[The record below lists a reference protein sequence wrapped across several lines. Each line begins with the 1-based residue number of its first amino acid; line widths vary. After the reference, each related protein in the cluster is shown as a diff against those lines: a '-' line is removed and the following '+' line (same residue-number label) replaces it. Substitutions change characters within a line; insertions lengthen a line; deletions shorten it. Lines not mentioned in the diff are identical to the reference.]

1 MVIHLDYE
9 WLRLSQIR
17 ILGTATRNARILSAL
32 LVFMAVLAPSPLWAE
47 RLALAVEKANVR
59 SGPGTEKYKVLWEIE
74 RYHPIQVVQK
84 QGDWIFFKDFEGDE
98 GWIHKRLVDKTPT
111 VITRKD
117 MVNIRSGPGTD
128 AAISFRAER
137 GVPLKV
143 LERKGNW
150 IRIQSAFGD
159 KGWIHRKLVW

>member
-1 MVIHLDYE
+1 MRKYP
-9 WLRLSQIR
+9 QI
-17 ILGTATRNARILSAL
+17 LMA
-32 LVFMAVLAPSPLWAE
+32 AVLLMAIMVPPLWAE

-59 SGPGTEKYKVLWEIE
+59 SGPGTKKYAILWEIE
-74 RYHPIQVVQK
+74 KYHPIQVIQK

-98 GWIHKRLVDKTPT
+98 GWIHKRLVNKTPS

-128 AAISFRAER
+128 TAISFRAEK
-137 GVPLKV
+137 GVPFKV
-143 LERKGNW
+143 LERKGEW
-150 IRIQSAFGD
+150 LKIQSAYGD

>member
-1 MVIHLDYE
+1 MVINLDDT
-9 WLRLSQIR
+9 WLRLTR
-17 ILGTATRNARILSAL
+17 TRFLRTAARSARILSVL
-32 LVFMAVLAPSPLWAE
+32 LVLTTVLAPSPLWAE

-59 SGPGTEKYKVLWEIE
+59 SGPGTDKYEVLWEIE

-98 GWIHKRLVDKTPT
+98 GWIHKRLVNKTPT

-159 KGWIHRKLVW
+159 KGWIHSKLVW

>member
-1 MVIHLDYE
+1 MILKAMH
-9 WLRLSQIR
+9 RLLIAI
-17 ILGTATRNARILSAL
+17 ILGL
-32 LVFMAVLAPSPLWAE
+32 LVVPPLWAAE
-47 RLALAVEKANVR
+47 RMALAVNKANVR
-59 SGPGTEKYKVLWEIE
+59 SGPGTEKYEVLWEIE
-74 RYHPIQVVQK
+74 KYHPIQVVQR

-128 AAISFRAER
+128 NAITFKAEK
-137 GVPLKV
+137 GVPLLV
-143 LERKGNW
+143 MERKGEW
-150 IRIQSAFGD
+150 IRIQSAYGD

>member
-159 KGWIHRKLVW
+159 KGWIHSKLVW

>member
-1 MVIHLDYE
+1 MVNHQDANG
-9 WLRLSQIR
+9 LRLTRTQL
-17 ILGTATRNARILSAL
+17 LGPAARSAWFLMAL
-32 LVFMAVLAPSPLWAE
+32 LVMITVLAPPALGAE
-47 RLALAVEKANVR
+47 RLALKVKKANVR
-59 SGPGTEKYKVLWEIE
+59 SGPGTEKYAVLWEIE
-74 RYHPIQVVQK
+74 RYHPIQVVQR

-128 AAISFRAER
+128 ADISFRAER

-159 KGWIHRKLVW
+159 KGWIHSKLVW

>member
-1 MVIHLDYE
+1 MRMLLTVIA
-9 WLRLSQIR
+9 LS
-17 ILGTATRNARILSAL
+17 LFSAQ
-32 LVFMAVLAPSPLWAE
+32 PGWAE
-47 RLALAVEKANVR
+47 RLALAVNKANVR
-59 SGPGTEKYKVLWEIE
+59 SGPGTAKYEVIWEIE
-74 RYHPIQVVQK
+74 KYHPIQVVQR

-128 AAISFRAER
+128 SAIRFKAEK
-137 GVPLKV
+137 GVPLRV
-143 LERKGNW
+143 MERKGEW
-150 IRIQSAFGD
+150 FRIQSAYGD

>member
-1 MVIHLDYE
+1 MSIHAGDTRLPQTRSRLLGIAAKTARTFLIVIVL
-9 WLRLSQIR
+9 
-17 ILGTATRNARILSAL
+17 TA
-32 LVFMAVLAPSPLWAE
+32 VMAPPLWAE

-59 SGPGTEKYKVLWEIE
+59 SGPGTKKYEVLWEIE
-74 RYHPIQVVQK
+74 RYHPIQVVQR

-128 AAISFRAER
+128 ADISFRAER

-143 LERKGNW
+143 MERKGNW

-159 KGWIHRKLVW
+159 KGWIHSKLVW

>member
-1 MVIHLDYE
+1 MKIYGGSRDVGLGGSRFHIACKRSLGICLAALFLTVGLAAP
-9 WLRLSQIR
+9 LR
-17 ILGTATRNARILSAL
+17 
-32 LVFMAVLAPSPLWAE
+32 AE
-47 RLALAVEKANVR
+47 RLALAVDKANVR
-59 SGPGTEKYKVLWEIE
+59 SGPGTKKYEVLWEIE
-74 RYHPIQVVQK
+74 RYHPIQVVHK
-84 QGDWIFFKDFEGDE
+84 QNDWLFFKDFEGDE

-128 AAISFRAER
+128 ADIRFRAEK

-143 LERKGNW
+143 MERKGEW
-150 IRIQSAFGD
+150 IRIQSAYGD

>member
-1 MVIHLDYE
+1 MRTLLTVIA
-9 WLRLSQIR
+9 LS
-17 ILGTATRNARILSAL
+17 LFSAQ
-32 LVFMAVLAPSPLWAE
+32 PIWAE
-47 RLALAVEKANVR
+47 RLALAVNKANVR
-59 SGPGTEKYKVLWEIE
+59 SGPGTAKYEVIWEIE
-74 RYHPIQVVQK
+74 KYHPIQVVQR

-128 AAISFRAER
+128 SVIRFKAEK
-137 GVPLKV
+137 GVPLRV
-143 LERKGNW
+143 MERKGEW
-150 IRIQSAFGD
+150 LRIQSAYGD

>member
-1 MVIHLDYE
+1 MIIHAGPG
-9 WLRLSQIR
+9 
-17 ILGTATRNARILSAL
+17 ILYTDGARFLKTCERSLAIGLAAL
-32 LVFMAVLAPSPLWAE
+32 VLLIGMAAPLWAE
-47 RLALAVEKANVR
+47 RMALAVDKANVR
-59 SGPGTEKYKVLWEIE
+59 SGPGTKKYEVLWEIE
-74 RYHPIQVVQK
+74 RYHPIQVVHQ
-84 QGDWIFFKDFEGDE
+84 QNDWLFFKDFEGDE

-128 AAISFRAER
+128 AAIRFRAEK

-143 LERKGNW
+143 MERKGDW
-150 IRIQSAFGD
+150 IRIQSAYGD

>member
-1 MVIHLDYE
+1 MVKHQE
-9 WLRLSQIR
+9 VGRLRLSR
-17 ILGTATRNARILSAL
+17 TRFLGTAALSLRRLAAL
-32 LVFMAVLAPSPLWAE
+32 LVLTAMLAPSALGAE
-47 RLALAVEKANVR
+47 RLALKVKKANVR
-59 SGPGTEKYKVLWEIE
+59 SGPGTEKYAVLWEIE
-74 RYHPIQVVQK
+74 RYHPIQVVQR
-84 QGDWIFFKDFEGDE
+84 QGEWIFFKDFEGDE

-128 AAISFRAER
+128 ADISFRAER

-143 LERKGNW
+143 MERKGNW

-159 KGWIHRKLVW
+159 KGWIHSKLVW

>member
-1 MVIHLDYE
+1 MKIYGGSRDVGLDGSRFFNACKRSLGICLAALFLTVGLAAP
-9 WLRLSQIR
+9 LR
-17 ILGTATRNARILSAL
+17 
-32 LVFMAVLAPSPLWAE
+32 AE
-47 RLALAVEKANVR
+47 RMALAVEKANVR
-59 SGPGTEKYKVLWEIE
+59 SGPGTKKYEVLWEIE
-74 RYHPIQVVQK
+74 RYHPIQVVHK
-84 QGDWIFFKDFEGDE
+84 QNDWLFFKDFEGDE

-128 AAISFRAER
+128 ADIRFRAEK

-143 LERKGNW
+143 MERKGEW
-150 IRIQSAFGD
+150 IRIQSAYGD

>member
-1 MVIHLDYE
+1 MNMHAGPRMGSRDKVRFLNVCK
-9 WLRLSQIR
+9 RS
-17 ILGTATRNARILSAL
+17 LGVCL
-32 LVFMAVLAPSPLWAE
+32 AVLVWSAGMAAPLWAE
-47 RLALAVEKANVR
+47 RMALAVDKANVR
-59 SGPGTEKYKVLWEIE
+59 SGPGTKKYTVLWEIE
-74 RYHPIQVVQK
+74 RYHPIQVVHK
-84 QGDWIFFKDFEGDE
+84 QNGWLFFKDFEGDE

-128 AAISFRAER
+128 AAIRFRAEK

-143 LERKGNW
+143 MERKGDW
-150 IRIQSAFGD
+150 IRIQSAYGD

>member
-1 MVIHLDYE
+1 MNEKAGQRGRCHTGA
-9 WLRLSQIR
+9 RLLIGSVK
-17 ILGTATRNARILSAL
+17 TARALLLLLVLSAL
-32 LVFMAVLAPSPLWAE
+32 TAPPLWAE

-59 SGPGTEKYKVLWEIE
+59 SGPGTEKYAVLWEIE

-84 QGDWIFFKDFEGDE
+84 QGDWIFFRDFEGDE

-128 AAISFRAER
+128 AAIRFKAER

-143 LERKGNW
+143 LQRKGDW

>member
-1 MVIHLDYE
+1 MNIHSGPRVVRHGESRYLNACKK
-9 WLRLSQIR
+9 S
-17 ILGTATRNARILSAL
+17 LGICLAAVVLSAG
-32 LVFMAVLAPSPLWAE
+32 MATPLWAE
-47 RLALAVEKANVR
+47 RMALAVDKANVR
-59 SGPGTEKYKVLWEIE
+59 SGPGTKKYEVLWEIE
-74 RYHPIQVVQK
+74 RYHPIQVIHTQNE
-84 QGDWIFFKDFEGDE
+84 WLFFKDFEGDE

-128 AAISFRAER
+128 TTIRFRAEK

-143 LERKGNW
+143 MERQGDW
-150 IRIQSAFGD
+150 IRIQSAYGD